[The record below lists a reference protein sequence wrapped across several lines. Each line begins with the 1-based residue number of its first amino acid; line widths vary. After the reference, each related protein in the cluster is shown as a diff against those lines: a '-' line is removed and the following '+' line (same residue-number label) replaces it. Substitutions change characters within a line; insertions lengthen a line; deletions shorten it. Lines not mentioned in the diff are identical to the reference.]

1 MTSARTLGCIA
12 ALTATGLSLAP
23 PAGAQPQ
30 QPDWDHYT
38 TVKTSDYTVAIPTS
52 GYNGAVSSV
61 QFNTP
66 AGQNCSVV
74 INIRGEWDTATCN
87 GPIPGGNHTT
97 VTASYL
103 EPARFDDTTPSPSQ
117 AKLLPAGSKI
127 IFTRGIWTS
136 TCAVDKAM
144 TACIVTTIPEPG
156 QTTPN
161 TPHGFTLGPTNST
174 TF

>member
-1 MTSARTLGCIA
+1 MASARAVRCIG
-12 ALTATGLSLAP
+12 ALAGIGLLQAP

-30 QPDWDHYT
+30 QPDWDRYT
-38 TVKTSDYTVAIPTS
+38 AVKTSDYTVAIPTS

-61 QFNTP
+61 QFSTP

-74 INIRGEWDTATCN
+74 INIRGEWDTATCT
-87 GPIPGGNHTT
+87 GLIPGGSHTR

-103 EPARFDDTTPSPSQ
+103 EPGKFDDAAPSPGQ

-136 TCAVDKAM
+136 TCAVDQSM
-144 TACIVTTIPEPG
+144 TACMVNTIPEPG

-161 TPHGFTLGPTNST
+161 TAHGFVLGPNSSS